1 MSLANALTPIGSFII
16 KFDTE
21 INTAQLTAVSGLV
34 AIMNRPL
41 LAAAII
47 YLAIEGW
54 KVAAGDLQRINSLTF
69 TFAKFLVIFYLAT
82 DLTNFNQWIVGY
94 WEHGFPEA
102 ITSAVTANDNQMTS
116 INGVAG
122 AIDQLWN
129 DMWLRVAHIMKNA
142 AWTDVA
148 SRGMALLTAAIG
160 SFGLILIAGV
170 YLIARFLFAIVV
182 VLGPVCIGCAMF
194 PTTRPIF
201 ERWIGKGVSM
211 IVLQVAAV
219 ITMQIVLIGA
229 ADWAHDNSPLA
240 TGGVGGML
248 ENELS
253 FAVWICLGAFAI
265 YSLPT
270 LAYSIGTGI
279 AVSFAPIV
287 ASALAAATGLMAL
300 KNGGPVEF
308 LEGAGGG
315 EGGNDGSSGGG
326 GDYSLDL
333 SQARLESAATNSML
347 TGSDTG
353 LLGGSNGYLPAPPPA
368 LPPPPRRLPSPE

>member
-94 WEHGFPEA
+94 WEHGFPDA

-315 EGGNDGSSGGG
+315 EGGNDGSSGSG

>member
-1 MSLANALTPIGSFII
+1 MALASALTPIGSFII
-16 KFDTE
+16 KFDAE
-21 INTAQLTAVSGLV
+21 ITTAQLTAVSGLV

-41 LAAAII
+41 LAAAVI
-47 YLAIEGW
+47 YMAIEGW
-54 KVAAGDLQRINSLTF
+54 KVAAGDLQRINSMTF

-82 DLTNFNQWIVGY
+82 DLTNFNQWVVGY
-94 WEHGFPEA
+94 WEHGFPDA
-102 ITSAVTANDNQMTS
+102 ITSAVTSANNKMTS
-116 INGVAG
+116 VTGVAG

-129 DMWLRVAHIMKNA
+129 DMWLRAAHIMKHA
-142 AWTDVA
+142 GLTDIG
-148 SRGMALLTAAIG
+148 SRVIAGLTAIIG
-160 SFGLILIAGV
+160 SIGLILIAGV

-229 ADWAHDNSPLA
+229 ADWAHDNSPLDS
-240 TGGVGGML
+240 GGIGGMIQ
-248 ENELS
+248 NEMS
-253 FAVWICLGAFAI
+253 FVVWICLGAFAI

-287 ASALAAATGLMAL
+287 ATALAAATGLMAL
-300 KNGGPVEF
+300 KGSEGGAAEF
-308 LEGAGGG
+308 LDGGSGGG
-315 EGGNDGSSGGG
+315 EGGNNGSGG
-326 GDYSLDL
+326 DHSLDL

-347 TGSDTG
+347 TGSNPG
-353 LLGGSNGYLPAPPPA
+353 LLSGSSGYLPPPPPA
-368 LPPPPRRLPSPE
+368 LPPPPPYLPPPS

>member
-94 WEHGFPEA
+94 WEHGFTEA